1 MTKNDALCELGKKIS
16 VTEFLVCVIHNLLK
30 YRKFTLLP
38 LLLFMCLIP
47 LTAYADSTLN
57 VTLKNGLNNLPLAD
71 KQITAY
77 ERNPNGGLRW
87 AQRKTTDHDGKAEFN
102 LEGIDSGRVYVLKA
116 KPYNTGSVYSEDVTA
131 AGNFDFLVGMVE
143 LTLINGATGELLPN
157 TKVYARRI
165 LDDGNT
171 KWYKWGI
178 SDSEGVV
185 RFDLAGLGNG
195 TETYLFKAKS
205 TINGRWKSSEPV
217 TNNGPVTFVVGN
229 TPLHVTLKNAI
240 NGTALPDQKITV
252 YEKSANGSKKWTCSS
267 HTDSNGKVTFD
278 IDGIDDDRTF
288 ALRAKPYNTGS
299 VYSDDLSAS
308 GDYDF
313 LVGKVELTLING
325 ATGELLPDT
334 KVYARKI
341 LGDGSTKWYKSGTS
355 NSEGVAHF
363 DLAGLGSGTETYL
376 FKAKSTINGRWRSS
390 DPVTDNGPVTFVVG
404 NTPLNVTLKNG
415 LHNTPLPNKE
425 VSVYERLQSGKS
437 RCVGRKTTDAEG
449 MAVFDI
455 EGLGSQGRIFVL
467 KAKPYNTGSVYSN
480 DVTET
485 GDFDFLVGKVEL
497 TLINGATGELLP
509 DTNVYARRILGDGNT
524 KWYKSGISDS
534 EGVVRFD
541 LAGLHDNAEN
551 STETYLFKA
560 KSTINGRWRASE
572 PVTDNGPVTF
582 IVGNTP
588 LNVTLKNGIHNT
600 PLPNKDVYV
609 YERLEDGKSRYVDRQ
624 TTDSEGKVV
633 FDIEDL
639 GSEGHI
645 FVLKAKPYNTGS
657 VYSNDVTETGDFDFL
672 VGKVELTL
680 INGATGELLPDTNV
694 YARRILDNGNTK
706 WYKWGISDSE
716 GITRFDLAGLDSG
729 TETYL
734 FKAKS
739 TINGRWR
746 SSEPITSNGSV
757 TFVVGN
763 TPLNVTLKNAIS
775 GATLP
780 DQKVTV
786 YERLA
791 DGSKK
796 WTYSSDTDSNGKV
809 IFDIDGI
816 DDGRTFVLRAKPYNA
831 GSVYSD
837 DLMASGD
844 YDFLVGK
851 MPVTLIDKDNGVPII
866 NKKISAK
873 IKLPNGQIKWAGS
886 GISDNNGTV
895 HFDLDGFSN
904 GFAYVFNT
912 YNAFGL
918 NKSYYSDIAL
928 QEGPMIFEIS
938 RNGDY
943 SLDRTPPFIAI
954 ATPKPGAFVSSSGFN
969 VSGMADDNQ
978 LLTRVSV
985 SIEDPLLGTTMLEA
999 SSGTGNWNITVTGD
1013 MVSVGETVTVIARA
1027 YDRMLNV
1034 SSDSIQVS
1042 VIHDVEAPSLS
1053 ITSHNNGDV
1062 VADAGFLVAG
1072 NVSDITGVAQ
1082 LTANVE
1088 DSFQSQILPERSVEV
1103 SVSSGRWAFVVNNL
1117 NADSNVVVSVE
1128 AVDMAGNTATQT
1140 VDLSVI
1146 PAVKSTRHL
1155 LDRITFGTTSEL
1167 LEDASTLGVDGLINQ
1182 QLHPG
1187 DIDNTEF
1194 ETALAAME
1202 LPDNTRE
1209 LQFYQLLHTLYSKQ
1223 QLLEVMTFFWDNHFN
1238 TDITKTKISYEINEN
1253 QQFRQNALGNF
1264 RNLLEISAKSPA
1276 MLRYLDNYLSRS
1288 EEPNENYA
1296 RELMELHTLSVNG
1309 GYTATDV
1316 AEVARVFTGW
1326 GIRDNEFYFN
1336 QYHHDDDEKLVLG
1349 TIIPAGSRMQG
1360 GEQVLDVLASHPS
1373 TARFICTKLVR
1384 MFISDTPAD
1393 GIINECSTV
1402 FLNAKDDADQIAQVV
1417 DTILHSD
1424 AFADTQN
1431 FHGKLKTP
1439 LEFIGSVVR
1448 NINAVAS
1455 SRDTQDALNNM
1466 GMPLFLNPIPTGW
1479 SETGPTW
1486 LNSNQLLQR
1495 LLFANRVAFNRTGS
1509 SNTFVDNP
1517 SGIFTD
1523 RGYETLEGVVGYLF
1537 YLALSLDYTELEWN
1551 EAVSLLTDNGSSQF
1565 DIFDESADNRIRK
1578 LIGFVFS
1585 FPNYQLQ

>member
-1 MTKNDALCELGKKIS
+1 MTKNGALCELSKKIL
-16 VTEFLVCVIHNLLK
+16 VTEYLVCVIHNLLK

-38 LLLFMCLIP
+38 LLLIICLIP

-57 VTLKNGLNNLPLAD
+57 VTLKNGLSNLPLAD

-77 ERNPNGGLRW
+77 ERNSDGKLRW
-87 AQRKTTDHDGKAEFN
+87 AQRKTTDHDGNAEFN

-116 KPYNTGSVYSEDVTA
+116 KPYNTGSVYSEDVTES
-131 AGNFDFLVGMVE
+131 GNFDFLVGMVE
-143 LTLINGATGELLPN
+143 LTLINGATGQLLPD

-165 LDDGNT
+165 LDDGRT
-171 KWYKWGI
+171 KWYKWGT
-178 SDSEGVV
+178 SDSEGIV

-205 TINGRWKSSEPV
+205 TINGRW
-217 TNNGPVTFVVGN
+217 
-229 TPLHVTLKNAI
+229 
-240 NGTALPDQKITV
+240 
-252 YEKSANGSKKWTCSS
+252 
-267 HTDSNGKVTFD
+267 
-278 IDGIDDDRTF
+278 
-288 ALRAKPYNTGS
+288 
-299 VYSDDLSAS
+299 
-308 GDYDF
+308 
-313 LVGKVELTLING
+313 
-325 ATGELLPDT
+325 
-334 KVYARKI
+334 
-341 LGDGSTKWYKSGTS
+341 
-355 NSEGVAHF
+355 
-363 DLAGLGSGTETYL
+363 
-376 FKAKSTINGRWRSS
+376 RSS
-390 DPVTDNGPVTFVVG
+390 DPVTNNGPVTFVVG

-425 VSVYERLQSGKS
+425 VSVYERLQSGKF

-449 MAVFDI
+449 KAVFDI
-455 EGLGSQGRIFVL
+455 EGLGSQERIFVL
-467 KAKPYNTGSVYSN
+467 RAKPYNTGSVYSN
-480 DVTET
+480 DVTAPGNFDFLVGKVELTMINGAT
-485 GDFDFLVGKVEL
+485 GELLPDTKVYARRILDDGSTKWYKNGTSDSEGVVRFDLAGLHDDAENSTKTYLFKAKSTINGRWRSSDPVTSNGPVTFVVGNTPLNVTLKNGLHNTPLPNKEVSVYERLQNGKSRCVARKTTDAEGRAVFDIEGLGSQERIFVLRAKPYNTGSVYSNDVTAPGNFDFLVGKVEL
-497 TLINGATGELLP
+497 TLINGATGQPLP
-509 DTNVYARRILGDGNT
+509 DT
-524 KWYKSGISDS
+524 K
-534 EGVVRFD
+534 
-541 LAGLHDNAEN
+541 
-551 STETYLFKA
+551 
-560 KSTINGRWRASE
+560 
-572 PVTDNGPVTF
+572 
-582 IVGNTP
+582 
-588 LNVTLKNGIHNT
+588 
-600 PLPNKDVYV
+600 
-609 YERLEDGKSRYVDRQ
+609 
-624 TTDSEGKVV
+624 
-633 FDIEDL
+633 
-639 GSEGHI
+639 
-645 FVLKAKPYNTGS
+645 
-657 VYSNDVTETGDFDFL
+657 
-672 VGKVELTL
+672 
-680 INGATGELLPDTNV
+680 V
-694 YARRILDNGNTK
+694 YARRILDDGRTK
-706 WYKWGISDSE
+706 WYKWGTSDSE

-729 TETYL
+729 TESYL

-746 SSEPITSNGSV
+746 SSDPVTNNGPV

-775 GATLP
+775 GAALP
-780 DQKVTV
+780 DQKITV
-786 YERLA
+786 YERLT
-791 DGSKK
+791 DGRKK
-796 WTYSSDTDSNGKV
+796 WIYSSHTDSNGKAM
-809 IFDIDGI
+809 FDIDGI

-837 DLMASGD
+837 DLTASGD
-844 YDFLVGK
+844 YNFLVGK
-851 MPVTLIDKDNGVPII
+851 MPVTLIDIDNNVPIK

-904 GFAYVFNT
+904 GFAYVFKT

-928 QEGPMIFEIS
+928 QEGPMDFEIS

-943 SLDRTPPFIAI
+943 SLDRTPPFISI
-954 ATPKPGAFVSSSGFN
+954 NTPKSNAFVSSSGFN
-969 VSGMADDNQ
+969 VSGIADDNQ
-978 LLTRVSV
+978 LLARVTV
-985 SIEDPLLGTTMLEA
+985 SIVDPILGVTMLEA
-999 SSGTGNWNITVTGD
+999 NSGTGNWNITVTGD

-1042 VIHDVEAPSLS
+1042 VIHDIEAPLLS
-1053 ITSHNNGDV
+1053 ITSNNNGDV

-1082 LTANVE
+1082 LTASVE

-1140 VDLSVI
+1140 VELSVI

-1167 LEDASTLGVDGLINQ
+1167 IDDANTLGVDGLINQ

-1187 DIDNTEF
+1187 DIDNTTF

-1264 RNLLEISAKSPA
+1264 RNLLEVSAKSPA
-1276 MLRYLDNYLSRS
+1276 MLKYLDNYLSRS

-1296 RELMELHTLSVNG
+1296 RELMELHTLGVNG

-1316 AEVARVFTGW
+1316 AEVAKVFTGW

-1336 QYHHDDDEKLVLG
+1336 QYHHDDDEKIVLG

-1360 GEQVLDVLASHPS
+1360 GELLLDVLASHPS

-1384 MFISDTPAD
+1384 MFISDSPAD

-1455 SRDTQDALNNM
+1455 SRDTQDALSNM

-1537 YLALSLDYTELEWN
+1537 YLALSLDYTELEWD
-1551 EAVSLLTDNGSSQF
+1551 EAVSILTDNGNFQF

>member
-455 EGLGSQGRIFVL
+455 EGLGSQGR
-467 KAKPYNTGSVYSN
+467 
-480 DVTET
+480 
-485 GDFDFLVGKVEL
+485 
-497 TLINGATGELLP
+497 
-509 DTNVYARRILGDGNT
+509 
-524 KWYKSGISDS
+524 
-534 EGVVRFD
+534 
-541 LAGLHDNAEN
+541 
-551 STETYLFKA
+551 
-560 KSTINGRWRASE
+560 
-572 PVTDNGPVTF
+572 
-582 IVGNTP
+582 
-588 LNVTLKNGIHNT
+588 
-600 PLPNKDVYV
+600 
-609 YERLEDGKSRYVDRQ
+609 
-624 TTDSEGKVV
+624 
-633 FDIEDL
+633 
-639 GSEGHI
+639 I